1 MKLGRVLIL
10 LSLILLFGIL
20 AAVFWMRR
28 SAAPAKPAAQGGK
41 PAANA
46 TQQVNT
52 ISVVIAAQPIKR
64 GTLITKDMLAE
75 VKLPADRVIA
85 TQITNPKD
93 AIGKRAVRDLP
104 QGVFL
109 TKGDVAEHLSVSS
122 EGSLAALQIPPG
134 AVAISIP
141 MTRLTGVAYALRPGD
156 HVAIIA
162 TFPFVDVDQQFQ
174 SVLPNQIA
182 VVEPPGST
190 KERTTIT
197 ANVTSSQVYL
207 GYGTKD
213 DMLQVPLY
221 AIPSEPQR
229 PRLVTQMVIKD
240 AAVLYVGE
248 FPLTESNL
256 AAKQATPPSQG
267 KTSGA
272 KPTPTPPP
280 PPQFGNQPTSTAK
293 PDIVTLVVSPQE
305 AVTLKYLLDRQV
317 VLTLALRAANDNTNI
332 STDAVTLS
340 YILDKYGVVVPA
352 KLPYDIEPRVDK
364 VLPPDALYAPTPTPT
379 R

>member
-20 AAVFWMRR
+20 AAVFWMRSR
-28 SAAPAKPAAQGGK
+28 STPAKPAAAGGK
-41 PAANA
+41 PAPNA

-75 VKLPADRVIA
+75 VKLPADRVIV

-134 AVAISIP
+134 SVAISIP

-174 SVLPNQIA
+174 SVLPNKIG
-182 VVEPPGST
+182 VVEAPGVT

-197 ANVTSSQVYL
+197 AGITSSDVYL
-207 GYGTKD
+207 GYGTQDKE
-213 DMLQVPLY
+213 LEVPLY
-221 AIPSEPQR
+221 VIPSEPQR

-248 FPLTESNL
+248 FPLTENKPTVQQTS
-256 AAKQATPPSQG
+256 SSVQG
-267 KTSGA
+267 KTNGA

-280 PPQFGNQPTSTAK
+280 PPPPQFGGQTPTK

-379 R
+379 H